1 MQNHF
6 LLELGTEELPPKLLR
21 NLSAQ
26 LLNNLTAQLKQHH
39 LDYNDIQSFATPR
52 RLAVL
57 VSGLPDKQADNLIE
71 KKGPSIQAPKQAIM
85 GFAKSVGVSDISTL
99 IQKKIGKTSYYFYQ
113 TQVLGQQTPQLLSQ
127 IIPLAISHIS
137 HNRMMRWGLG
147 KHSFIR
153 PVHWLLALWNKA
165 IIPSCVFDLNS
176 GRQTQGLRFVQNNNL
191 NIEQA
196 SDYEKQMQS
205 LFIEP
210 SFDKRRA
217 DIVVQIKQLE
227 QKINKNIIIDEA
239 LLNEVCA
246 LVEAPKVFIGQ
257 FDEEFLAIPKEVLIL
272 AMESHQKY
280 FPVFD
285 KQEKLQANFVAVANL
300 THKNQALDKVITG
313 NQRVIRPRLSDAQF
327 FWQQDLKISLESRLD
342 QLKAVI
348 FMQGLGSVYH
358 RALRLEHLMALLAQK
373 QNKTNITD
381 ITNVTLAK
389 RAGLLAKSD
398 LVSSMVVEFPK
409 LQGIMGRYYA
419 QNDKEDEQVSQAIGE
434 QYLPGFSGDK
444 IPQSLLGALLSIAD
458 KIDTIAGIFAIDKI
472 PTGSKD
478 PYALRRLAV
487 GLSRIIIE
495 SKLTINLYNLIKNA
509 LASHQIATAIPEN
522 TQDLMIQF
530 MMDRLKAYYLEQGIQ
545 AAVFN
550 AVSLGD
556 TGCLLDFDTKIKALM
571 VFSQQAEAQSLIT
584 LNKRILNTLK
594 DTHSTQLTIINS
606 ALFEIEI
613 ERILFA
619 QLEKINSKTQQ
630 NYQEKILDLCGLE
643 TNIALFFEQVMVNVN
658 DNAIKK
664 NRLSLLNNIKTLFLS
679 VADLSKL

>member
-39 LDYNDIQSFATPR
+39 LDYNNIQSFATPR

-99 IQKKIGKTSYYFYQ
+99 IQKKMGKTSYYFYQ

-509 LASHQIATAIPEN
+509 LASHQIATAIPDN

-556 TGCLLDFDTKIKALM
+556 AGCLLDFDAKIKALM

-594 DTHSTQLTIINS
+594 DTHSTQLAIVNS

-643 TNIALFFEQVMVNVN
+643 TNIALFFEQVMVNVK